1 MLAVCLGLGLLVD
14 RAAGRSLSPLLLL
27 PVGGAGLVCVTQVT
41 TTSPTTAGWTVAVVL
56 VSTVLGFALGWRRV
70 RELRSIG
77 WAAGAAALVFLVAG
91 APVLATG
98 TPTFAGYTV
107 LGDTAVHLTGA
118 QELLRHGRDAD
129 ALEPS
134 NYAVTFRNYYVTNA
148 YPAGGPTALGALSR
162 IVRGEP
168 MWLFHPFLAVWL
180 ALLTLAVVALVE
192 PVLRS
197 ARRAA
202 LVGLIAAQP
211 ALLLSF
217 VMQGSLKEVAVTAL
231 LATLAA
237 LIPRA
242 AAVDAGWREA
252 VPLAVAAA
260 AAVGVLGPSA
270 AVWAAPLL
278 AGWVVLALVAGRSVR
293 SLGVAV
299 GVMAVAGLALVSQT
313 LSLLDT
319 ATAVATSVATAGE
332 AGNLLRPL
340 DLDQALGVW
349 LTGDYR
355 VAPTGVL
362 LVGTRVVE
370 ALVVLAGAF
379 GIAWCVSRRAW
390 VPLLYVGTMV
400 AGAVF
405 VVVRGSMWADAKAL
419 AIVTPAVLVLA
430 MLGMMGHFERHRVV
444 AGGGVALL
452 LLGVVVSNA
461 LIYRSVSVAPYER
474 LEELRA
480 INEEFAGEGP
490 TLFAEFDDFGS
501 YLLRD
506 MQPEMGATGLQ
517 SPGASQSPA
526 TGAASDLDAMSVDD
540 IRAFPV
546 VLSRRGPIGSRPSSA
561 YRRARRTGWF
571 DMWTYRQTGDV
582 VHARLPV
589 GGPRRPASIL
599 QCSAARK
606 LGALARQLGGDLA
619 IAVRGKHEVARPALA
634 ETPGRWQRDLHDSE
648 LMIPSGGG
656 TALMHVHV
664 RDEGPYEVW
673 IEGSFGRRT
682 EVAIDGR
689 VLGSVQNRLSGR
701 RVAELVGRV
710 TLAPGRRVVAIRRSS
725 GALRVGDGGLHQ
737 PLGHVFFVSSDESRV
752 LFLSASRW
760 RELCGRHLDWVEVV
774 A

>member
-461 LIYRSVSVAPYER
+461 LIYRSASVAPYER

-506 MQPEMGATGLQ
+506 MQPEMGALLLR
-517 SPGASQSPA
+517 GAGTASSQD
-526 TGAASDLDAMSVDD
+526 AAADVDAMTLLEVD
-540 IRAFPV
+540 RFPTV
-546 VLSRRGPIGSRPSSA
+546 VTRTGPIGSRPSSA
-561 YRRARRTGWF
+561 YRSTDTTERYTVWRRREG
-571 DMWTYRQTGDV
+571 
-582 VHARLPV
+582 PV
-589 GGPRRPASIL
+589 GIAERVPLGATPRSPLEKLS
-599 QCSAARK
+599 CGEAR
-606 LGALARQLGGDLA
+606 ALARVAQRYGGGFVIASSPLPVVVNPARDDRSTGWRQDPDDPQLTL
-619 IAVRGKHEVARPALA
+619 
-634 ETPGRWQRDLHDSE
+634 
-648 LMIPSGGG
+648 PSGSG
-656 TALMHVHV
+656 TATATVQIPAAG
-664 RDEGPYEVW
+664 RYEVW
-673 IEGSFGRRT
+673 LEGSIGRET
-682 EVAIDGR
+682 QVAIDGDST
-689 VLGSVQNRLSGR
+689 GSVRNRLSGR
-701 RVAELVGRV
+701 KVAERLATVQLRRGAHTVSVRR
-710 TLAPGRRVVAIRRSS
+710 TGGGAAPGA
-725 GALRVGDGGLHQ
+725 GGLFR
-737 PLGHVFFVSSDESRV
+737 PLGPVYLVAVGHSELRNVAA
-752 LFLSASRW
+752 SAW
-760 RELCGRHLDWVEVV
+760 RELCEGPLDWVEVV
-774 A
+774 T